1 MSRFEVGW
9 ISQASAAQRAGR
21 AGRTGPG
28 HAYRLYSSA
37 VFSRFPAFDEPEVTR
52 TPTPTLVLALKGV
65 GVSSVAGFPFPSP
78 PPPGALLSGIRSLVS
93 LGALETHLRAGAG
106 GGGAAPSL
114 AAIESEELT
123 PLGEALARL
132 PVAPPL
138 GKILVLAAQA
148 QKAAL
153 ATATDDD
160 DDDAL
165 ARSRLADY
173 ASHLVAVMATD
184 NLLVLPSLPRTADES
199 ARPRTDGGESGESDD
214 EGARGDAL
222 LAAVEAE
229 ADAAEAAHANGAS
242 SKEAA
247 AADAADAAAAAAA
260 AAALA
265 SARAAHA
272 RLRHPLSDALTR
284 LRALGA
290 YAFTA
295 RGAPRTRLCKDWA
308 LRAKGMSEA
317 LALAGQLRDAVRVV
331 VGDVPVCAVGDE
343 EGGGRWAMSVD
354 NEGGDDACADG
365 ASVTASEGEGDGGGA
380 VILAGAKV
388 AAERVLTGGSLDAA
402 EASTPTAGVDAE
414 SGPLSL
420 PPPSAVI
427 ETLLRQVLLGGLIG
441 HVARRARPEETAAAC
456 AAAGI
461 PNGRGVP
468 YVPAS
473 ASLREGI
480 AAGVAAARA
489 ANAESDA
496 AAAGGRVG
504 DAAAPPASASAQHV
518 VWIHPQSS
526 VSDSDAALAPAFI
539 VFENVRFGKSARAWA
554 VGVTAV
560 EESWISSLARGTPLL
575 VMGKHV
581 PTPAPSYA
589 PTSDAI
595 VATFTPLFGD
605 AQWRL
610 PPVRAALDGDDAR
623 SCDARVRAFA
633 RALLEGTAVAA
644 LARVVCAADALRS
657 PASTLSRSD
666 VPAPL
671 ARTGNLLRALT
682 APDKVIPPRAAAVL
696 GDDAQTP
703 VDSARALARVWHIA
717 PGFLYDEIA
726 AWCRDDAVADL
737 KRTWPAVV
745 RAFLSQFGGGQRA
758 DVVVVDAAGGRAER
772 RKA

>member
-1 MSRFEVGW
+1 M
-9 ISQASAAQRAGR
+9 
-21 AGRTGPG
+21 
-28 HAYRLYSSA
+28 
-37 VFSRFPAFDEPEVTR
+37 TR

-65 GVSSVAGFPFPSP
+65 GVSSVASFPFPSP

-93 LGALETHLRAGAG
+93 LGALETHLRPGAG

-114 AAIESEELT
+114 GAIESEELT

-153 ATATDDD
+153 ASAADGDGDDD
-160 DDDAL
+160 GAF

-184 NLLVLPSLPRTADES
+184 NLLVLPSLPRTATES
-199 ARPRTDGGESGESDD
+199 TDRQKSDGADSEESDD

-222 LAAVEAE
+222 LAAVEE
-229 ADAAEAAHANGAS
+229 EVVAAEALLTSGQGGT
-242 SKEAA
+242 SKVNA

-295 RGAPRTRLCKDWA
+295 RGAPRTRLCKEWA

-331 VGDVPVCAVGDE
+331 IGDVKVHAVGAED
-343 EGGGRWAMSVD
+343 GGGRWSMSVD
-354 NEGGDDACADG
+354 AGEDACVDG
-365 ASVTASEGEGDGGGA
+365 ASVTASEGEGGGGGGGGGTA
-380 VILAGAKV
+380 ILDGAKA
-388 AAERVLTGGSLDAA
+388 AAERVLAGGSLDAA
-402 EASTPTAGVDAE
+402 EASAVGVDTE
-414 SGPLSL
+414 STSSLIL
-420 PPPSAVI
+420 PPPSAVT

-441 HVARRARPEETAAAC
+441 HVARRARPDEASAAC

-461 PNGRGVP
+461 PPGRGVP

-473 ASLREGI
+473 ASLRDGI
-480 AAGVAAARA
+480 SAGIAAARA
-489 ANAESDA
+489 ANAERDATAGGDGDA
-496 AAAGGRVG
+496 AAA
-504 DAAAPPASASAQHV
+504 ASTSAQNV

-526 VSDSDAALAPAFI
+526 VSDADAALAPAYI

-575 VMGKHV
+575 VLGKHV

-589 PTSDAI
+589 PATDS
-595 VATFTPLFGD
+595 VLATFTPVFGD

-610 PPVRAALDGDDAR
+610 PPIRTTLEGEDAR
-623 SCDARVRAFA
+623 ACDARVRAFA
-633 RALLEGTAVAA
+633 RALLEGTAVPA
-644 LARVVCAADALRS
+644 LAPIVSAANALRS
-657 PASTLSRSD
+657 PASSLSRSD
-666 VPAPL
+666 VPAPI
-671 ARTGNLLRALT
+671 ARAGNLLRALS
-682 APDKVIPPRAAAVL
+682 APDKVIPPRAAALL
-696 GDDAQTP
+696 GDDAHSAT
-703 VDSARALARVWHIA
+703 VDSARSLARVWQIA
-717 PGFLYDEIA
+717 PGFLCDEIA
-726 AWCRDDAVADL
+726 AWCREEAVAEL
-737 KRTWPAVV
+737 KRAWPAAV
-745 RAFLSQFGGGQRA
+745 RAFLIPFVGGPKRA
-758 DVVVVDAAGGRAER
+758 DVVIVEARGRAER
-772 RKA
+772 HKA